1 MEDDSQPPGL
11 PEEDARE
18 PGEEGE
24 DREDTLEVCS
34 GGTLS

>member
-24 DREDTLEVCS
+24 DGEDTLEVCS